1 MPLAHACI
9 ANPAHGSFCGRLLAR
24 RASARPPIALRL
36 HYILLSLALS
46 GWPHEPARAALVA
59 LPFRSLSPSGE
70 WQRPASGKTCHLYVS
85 FLESYMDQLRDLGK
99 AFAIEAGVESTISNG
114 GAARG
119 IGAARPSSAK
129 QQSPVR
135 PTSAK
140 AGGAGGAF
148 RPASAG
154 PRGMVAHS
162 SDGALV
168 ELPSLEIHEAAD
180 KSV

>member
-1 MPLAHACI
+1 
-9 ANPAHGSFCGRLLAR
+9 
-24 RASARPPIALRL
+24 
-36 HYILLSLALS
+36 
-46 GWPHEPARAALVA
+46 
-59 LPFRSLSPSGE
+59 
-70 WQRPASGKTCHLYVS
+70 
-85 FLESYMDQLRDLGK
+85 MDQLRDLGK

-119 IGAARPSSAK
+119 IGATRPSSAK

-154 PRGMVAHS
+154 PRGMMAHS

-180 KSV
+180 KSVYACMRARFFARACVHVCMCVRAFVQCTCAHARACAHARDGFAWARQPQVPVREGRR